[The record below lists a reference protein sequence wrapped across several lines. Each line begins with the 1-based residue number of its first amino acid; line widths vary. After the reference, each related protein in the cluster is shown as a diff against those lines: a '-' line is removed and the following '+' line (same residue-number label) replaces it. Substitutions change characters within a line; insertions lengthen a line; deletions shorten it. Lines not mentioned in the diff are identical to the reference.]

1 VFRQWTIAWRLTLF
15 MVLGAG
21 CILGAVVGYSYYTA
35 QRLLEEELETKSHYL
50 ALATANRME
59 AVERAV
65 AKATD
70 GLAAVVEE
78 HPTMPE
84 DELYR
89 LMHKVVAPNEEIY
102 GTAVAFAPSPNGKFH
117 ACYVFRQKDRLQAK
131 EVSYQFDKWEW
142 YTEPRDRRQPVWSE
156 PYFGQGGGILMVTYS
171 VPIFIG
177 KEKRFFGIVESDVSL
192 AWLTD
197 LLRSLPMGKSGY
209 GFLITKNGTYIA
221 HPKHNLVL
229 NETVFSV
236 ARQLGKPEL
245 EEVGR
250 RMVSGETG
258 FVALKSVFTGRPS
271 WMAYTPVPSTGWSL
285 ALVFPKDEL
294 LERVARLHR
303 IEVALGIIGFI
314 FLLGVALGIAHSITS
329 PLRQLE
335 SSTHTLAAGNLDAP
349 LPAIA
354 GGDEVARLAASF
366 TIMRDNL
373 QTYIADLT
381 ATTAAKER
389 IESEVHIARSIQM
402 GLVPKTFPPF
412 PERNDIDLYAM
423 LEPAREIGG
432 DFYDFYFI
440 DDDHICLVI
449 ADVSGK
455 GIPAALF
462 MAVTRTLLKSI
473 WRDETDPAAALGR
486 LNHELALDN
495 ESSMFVTLFC
505 AIIQLSTG
513 ECDYASGGHTAP
525 FLLAPDGAVAS
536 FPRVKGTLVGA
547 VEGVHFDKGRLQ
559 LRHGDTVL
567 FYTDGV
573 TEAMNPAGELFGEE
587 RALDALA
594 RLGGKTSMD
603 IIAGIRQTVR
613 EFAGGAEQSDDIT
626 MLAFRYTAGEW

>member
-1 VFRQWTIAWRLTLF
+1 
-15 MVLGAG
+15 MVVGTG
-21 CILGAVVGYSYYTA
+21 CILAVVVGYSYFTA
-35 QRLLEEELETKSHYL
+35 QHLLEEELETKSHYL
-50 ALATANRME
+50 AMATANRIE

-65 AKATD
+65 EKATE
-70 GLAAVVEE
+70 GLAAAVEE
-78 HPTMPE
+78 HPEMPE

-89 LMHKVVAPNEEIY
+89 LLHKVVAPNEEIY

-117 ACYVFRQKDRLQAK
+117 ACYVFRQKDQVQEK
-131 EVSYQFDKWEW
+131 EVSYRFDKWDW
-142 YTEPRDRRQPVWSE
+142 YTQPRDSRQPVWSE
-156 PYFGQGGGILMVTYS
+156 PYFGQGGGILMVTYA
-171 VPIFIG
+171 VPVFIG
-177 KEKRFFGIVESDVSL
+177 KEKRFYGIVESDVSL
-192 AWLTD
+192 TWLTD

-209 GFLITKNGTYIA
+209 GFLITKKGTYIA
-221 HPKHNLVL
+221 HPKRNLVM
-229 NETVFSV
+229 NESVFSV

-245 EEVGR
+245 EKVGQ
-250 RMVSGETG
+250 RMISGETG
-258 FVALKSVFTGRPS
+258 FIALKSVFTGRPS

-303 IEVALGIIGFI
+303 MEVALGILGFI
-314 FLLGVALGIAHSITS
+314 LLLGVALGIAHSITS

-335 SSTHTLAAGNLDAP
+335 SSTRALAAGNLAAP
-349 LPAIA
+349 LPTIG

-366 TIMRDNL
+366 SIMRDNL

-412 PERNDIDLYAM
+412 PERNDLDLYAL

-440 DDDHICLVI
+440 DEDHICLVI

-473 WRDETDPAAALGR
+473 WRDETDPAAALSR

-505 AIIQLSTG
+505 AIIKLSTG
-513 ECDYASGGHTAP
+513 ECDYASGGHTVP
-525 FLLAPDGAVAS
+525 FLLRPDGTATS
-536 FPRVKGTLVGA
+536 FPRVKGALVGA
-547 VEGVHFDKGRLQ
+547 VDGIHFDKGRLRLQ
-559 LRHGDTVL
+559 YGDTVL
-567 FYTDGV
+567 LYTDGV
-573 TEAMNPAGELFGEE
+573 TEAMNHTGELFGEG
-587 RALDALA
+587 RTLDALA
-594 RLGGKTSMD
+594 RLVGKTSID
-603 IIAGIRQTVR
+603 IIAGMRQTVR
-613 EFAGGAEQSDDIT
+613 KFAGGAEQSDDIT
-626 MLAFRYTAGEW
+626 MLAFRYTAGEVNGNGEW